1 MIPIPY
7 EQVDEFLQW
16 LSEHH
21 PSTEPPTEEVG
32 NVKEVLAEYLR
43 TRGRVG
49 ALTPLYALRIFQTCP
64 MMYEPNV
71 RDQMIHFVGCG
82 GCLHYIHERH
92 EQYPR
97 WLELHPLLQG
107 FLRFC
112 EQTRW
117 GATLESASKG
127 MDSTWLGEGQE
138 YINHFF
144 REYIHRIGPDLLRA
158 FEEYLG
164 TTDPSLVSD
173 YETNRSEWM
182 ESPRRP
188 LKPSKDW
195 TEPLVI
201 SEGFNEAAERL
212 IGSVYLLLEGHFY
225 KQARE
230 DPGVYRVMES
240 LGLLTRNA
248 SRGIEFFTWL
258 KENFPDLDLFG
269 NVPTEGIVELALSFC
284 EEKGY
289 TDAKTFSQEAIK
301 WIRGDAEQLVLRRLA
316 GRVGQ
321 PKHDIGKQGLP
332 APLGGN
338 GATLYHAMFLYQSS
352 GDFPTFIKRY
362 WKDLNYLTARK
373 INLYYSLEDLERK
386 GVDPATISRMRGI
399 QLESALLP
407 SLLLWKGSLSRCFVL
422 PLIRL
427 SHEDIFELMKLL
439 MRNVVENAELEKI
452 IPEAQAFIERKLAT
466 PLRIPRGIV
475 DNGGLRIEEE
485 EVLSAAENGS
495 AAGGRVYTDHSNY
508 VVANLKD
515 VGLTELADVLRSA
528 HEAVKT
534 SKDLSAEQKSE
545 CIEVFNQ
552 IGEEA
557 AKPKP
562 NNTMLTS
569 LTSGLKSG
577 FKEVRGVSEAVDS
590 ITEALRKKDKPVGEK
605 AKEIEALL
613 ARLEQKEKTQRR
625 NALIYV
631 GLPLLVGL
639 ALTVWAFWQGR
650 NLRLLTQE
658 TQTTLQGLTTQKQ
671 ELEAAKAQLSRMN
684 AANEQIRLG
693 VSSFYSKDY
702 TAAIAAYDKAI
713 ELDPTNAV
721 VFDLKGYSLL
731 KAGDTQKAID
741 VLKQATTI
749 QPSYVWAHYDLALAY
764 WAGGDTSSAI
774 AEVRK
779 VITADPALREVIKN
793 DAQFNKFRSSP
804 AFMSIIGE

>member
-21 PSTEPPTEEVG
+21 PAAEPPTEEVG
-32 NVKEVLAEYLR
+32 NVKEVLTEYLR

-49 ALTPLYALRIFQTCP
+49 ALTPSYALRIFQTCP

-107 FLRFC
+107 FLRYC

-117 GATLESASKG
+117 GSVLEKASKDI
-127 MDSTWLGEGQE
+127 DSTWLGEGQE

-144 REYIHRIGPDLLRA
+144 REYIHRIGPDLSRA
-158 FEEYLG
+158 FEQYLE
-164 TTDPSLVSD
+164 TTDPELVSD
-173 YETNRSEWM
+173 YETNRAEWM

-188 LKPSKDW
+188 LRPSKDW

-201 SEGFNEAAERL
+201 SERLDEAAERL

-230 DPGVYRVMES
+230 DPGVYRLMES
-240 LGLLTRNA
+240 LGLLSRNA
-248 SRGIEFFTWL
+248 ARGIEFFTWL

-269 NVPTEGIVELALSFC
+269 NVPTDGISELALSFC

-289 TDAKTFSQEAIK
+289 KDAKTFSLEVVK

-316 GRVGQ
+316 ARVGQ
-321 PKHDIGKQGLP
+321 PKHDTGKQGLP
-332 APLGGN
+332 VPLGGN
-338 GATLYHAMFLYQSS
+338 GSTRYHAMFLYQSS

-362 WKDLNYLTARK
+362 WKDLNYLTATK
-373 INLYYSLEDLERK
+373 LSLYYSLEDLERK
-386 GVDPATISRMRGI
+386 GVDPQTISRMRGI
-399 QLESALLP
+399 RLESSSLP
-407 SLLLWKGSLSRCFVL
+407 SLLLWRGTLSGCIAL
-422 PLIRL
+422 PLVKL
-427 SHEDIFELMKLL
+427 SHEDIFELVKLV
-439 MRNVVENAELEKI
+439 MRNVVENVELEKI
-452 IPEAQAFIERKLAT
+452 IPEARAFIERKLAT

-485 EVLSAAENGS
+485 EALSAGENGS
-495 AAGGRVYTDHSNY
+495 AAGGRVYSDHSNY
-508 VVANLKD
+508 VVSSLKD

-557 AKPKP
+557 GKPKP
-562 NNTMLTS
+562 NNTLLNS

-577 FKEVRGVSEAVDS
+577 LKEVRGVSDAVDA
-590 ITEALRKKDKPVGEK
+590 ITEALKKKDKPVGEK

-613 ARLEQKEKTQRR
+613 TRLEQKEKTQRR
-625 NALIYV
+625 NALMYV
-631 GLPLLVGL
+631 GLPLVVGL

-650 NLRLLTQE
+650 NLRLLSQE
-658 TQTTLQGLTTQKQ
+658 TQTTLQALTTQKQ
-671 ELEAAKAQLSRMN
+671 ELESAKAQLSRTN
-684 AANEQIRLG
+684 AANEQIRIG

-721 VFDLKGYSLL
+721 IFDLKGYSLL

-749 QPSYVWAHYDLALAY
+749 QPSYAWAHYDLALAY
-764 WAGGDTSSAI
+764 WAGGNSDSAI
-774 AEVRK
+774 SEVRK
-779 VITADPALREVIKN
+779 VIAADPALREVIKN